1 MKFVRSTFPG
11 RQAALWQNWSH
22 IVVLRTIITADAELG
37 RVTLD
42 VLSGVGRPRPSADTP
57 ATPTPHSE
65 VTALKNK
72 RSEDVKRRR
81 EGRTGR
87 MTMFA
92 GVGVIVERL
101 SSCPGSHSQVQ
112 RKLPALLRRRG
123 KPSER
128 RVRKPAVAP
137 PCL

>member
-1 MKFVRSTFPG
+1 MWDKVILLPLLLAENPSANEKSPPWFNVFHLSSRVVKFVRSTFPG

-22 IVVLRTIITADAELG
+22 IVVLRTIITADLG
-37 RVTLD
+37 RVALD
-42 VLSGVGRPRPSADTP
+42 VLSGGGRPRPSADTP
-57 ATPTPHSE
+57 ATLTPHSE

-87 MTMFA
+87 LTMFA

-101 SSCPGSHSQVQ
+101 SS
-112 RKLPALLRRRG
+112 
-123 KPSER
+123 
-128 RVRKPAVAP
+128 
-137 PCL
+137 